1 MKLVEATARMSTIL
15 GNRFKEPRLQAEL
28 NSLLL
33 DLGYDT
39 ELEYQTGNGPADIY
53 LPTRRTVIETKGFGL
68 AGPGQPAPNNETQ
81 EQQCERY
88 ARGDNA
94 QELRLLNPDQAAILP
109 WQALLTDG
117 HQWWVW
123 RWHTDADGRLAAKYL
138 YDTQIF
144 RSGQERESVEWLR
157 QLTAATAGKPW
168 IPNEPL
174 NIFAPYLADL
184 REFYQRLR
192 EDAGTHTKR
201 DLWLD
206 MLRGSGCAPDN
217 PAEAAELFIS
227 HTLLVTIARAVVNTL
242 SDSARRQSP
251 AAAMR
256 EGFASW
262 PQSHNEYVPTHQAG
276 VDWTE
281 QVFATAD
288 TYDWRR
294 RARDVMRALYQD
306 LIPAEQR
313 KAFGEYYTPD
323 WLAGMLAERVID
335 AEWIEKAVADY
346 LVSVESPRG
355 VGVLDPACGSG
366 TFLFHAA
373 RRILRSDALQRQKVS
388 LARQADFL
396 CKVVSGIDIHP
407 VAVEISRATLLRAL
421 PAEPT
426 AGVDALQIYQ
436 GDALIYTRRGMAI
449 ANREDLPFYTIE
461 SPQGTELRIPV
472 SFTKNVNFAENLRRL
487 VSAAH
492 LRQPIP
498 AGVAEGL
505 GEQDAKTLNA
515 AFDALTQICGVEGNG
530 VWAWYITNTLAPA
543 VLAERKIDRILA
555 NPPWVVLEH
564 IQVKERREDMEQL
577 ARELDLYVH
586 RGNFDIAGL
595 FVKRCRQTY
604 FANGVQS
611 GIAAWVLNRSAL
623 SASNWEKALADQ
635 RGYNAEFY
643 DFSQVKNAPFSGAAA
658 CAWVQGEKSENG
670 ITRFI
675 LKNRDGRDKIGVSD
689 DWGETA
695 KAKTV
700 LETAPAQL
708 PVKASAYL
716 NNRGNALFS
725 SGFKLE
731 PHCLVKVAEARPS
744 GEGRVEIKTVPSRH
758 PPWKNE
764 GSQTG
769 EVPAHWVRDLALT
782 DGMFPFYC
790 QLKGNC
796 GIIPL
801 SAAGEPD
808 PARETNLYWG
818 KAETIYQRYRTL
830 GSSMPDDLLG
840 RLDYQGKLTVQTG
853 GDAADATLRKVLYNS
868 HGKILRACRVPES
881 VMTHSELYHC
891 TFDSADEAAYLT
903 AVLNAP
909 CLQPA
914 YQQSQKSPRGDFH
927 QHFWYSVPIPKYNPR
942 RITHRALVKACQ
954 RGEETAAATLAALA
968 QDNLNVQQIGLSRRV
983 RGALLEQGIAQCL
996 DRLVRRIIRDQ
1007 SVRRYDAAHPHPW
1020 QSQ

>member
-1 MKLVEATARMSTIL
+1 MKRVEATARMSTIL
-15 GNRFKEPRLQAEL
+15 GNRFKEPRLRAEL

-33 DLGYDT
+33 ALGYDT

-68 AGPGQPAPNNETQ
+68 AGPDQPAPNNETQ
-81 EQQCERY
+81 EQQCARY
-88 ARGDNA
+88 AMGDNA
-94 QELRLLNPDQAAILP
+94 QELRLLNPEQAAALP

-117 HQWWVW
+117 HHWWVW
-123 RWHTDADGRLAAKYL
+123 RWHTDAEGRLAAKYL
-138 YDTQIF
+138 HDNRIF
-144 RSGQERESVEWLR
+144 RSGQEREAVEWLH

-174 NIFAPYLADL
+174 DLFAPYLADL

-192 EDAGTHTKR
+192 EDAGTYTKR

-217 PAEAAELFIS
+217 PADADDLFIS

-242 SDSARRQSP
+242 SDSARRQRP

-262 PQSHNEYVPTHQAG
+262 PQSHNEYGPTHQAG

-281 QVFATAD
+281 RVFATAD
-288 TYDWRR
+288 AYDWRR
-294 RARDVMRALYQD
+294 RGRDVLRTLYQE

-335 AEWIEKAVADY
+335 ADWMEKAVADY

-373 RRILRSDALQRQKVS
+373 RRILQSEALQRQKVS

-396 CKVVSGIDIHP
+396 CKMVSGIDIHP

-436 GDALIYTRRGMAI
+436 GDALIYTRRGMSI
-449 ANREDLPFYTIE
+449 ANREDLPFYTIA
-461 SPQGTELRIPV
+461 SPRGTEFRIPV

-492 LRQPIP
+492 LRQPLP
-498 AGVAEGL
+498 AGVTAGL
-505 GEQDAKTLNA
+505 EEPEVKTLTA

-555 NPPWVVLEH
+555 NPPWVVLKH
-564 IQVKERREDMEQL
+564 IQVPERREELEQL
-577 ARELDLYVH
+577 SRSLGLYVR
-586 RGNFDIAGL
+586 RGLFDIAGL
-595 FVKRCRQTY
+595 FLKRCRQNY
-604 FANGVQS
+604 FVNGNQS
-611 GIAAWVLNRSAL
+611 GMAAWVLNRAAL
-623 SASNWEKALADQ
+623 TASNWEKVRADQ
-635 RGYNAEFY
+635 LDCNAEFY

-658 CAWVQGEKSENG
+658 CAWIQGKKSPNG
-670 ITRFI
+670 AARFI
-675 LKNRDGRDKIGVSD
+675 LKNRDPQERIGVSD
-689 DWGETA
+689 DWAETA

-700 LETAPAQL
+700 LTTAPESL
-708 PVKASAYL
+708 PAKASAYL
-716 NNRGNALFS
+716 NPRGRALFQ
-725 SGFKLE
+725 SGFKFE
-731 PHCLVKVAEARPS
+731 PHCLVKVAGYQVLAD
-744 GEGRVEIKTVPSRH
+744 GNLGITTALSRH
-758 PPWKNE
+758 EPWKSE
-764 GSQTG
+764 GVQTG
-769 EVPAHWVRDLALT
+769 EVPANWVRNLALNE
-782 DGMFPFYC
+782 GMFPFHC
-790 QLKGNC
+790 QLEGHA

-801 SAAGEPD
+801 TDTGEPD
-808 PARETNLYWG
+808 PARETNPYWA
-818 KAETIYQRYRTL
+818 KAEAIYRRHRTL
-830 GSSMPDDLLG
+830 GETTPSTLLA
-840 RLDYQGKLTVQTG
+840 RLDYQGKLFQQNPGKPGVDG
-853 GDAADATLRKVLYNS
+853 LRKVLYNAS
-868 HGKILRACRVPES
+868 GHTLRACRVES
-881 VMTHSELYHC
+881 SAIAESKLYHFLC
-891 TFDSADEAAYLT
+891 GSADEAAYLT
-903 AVLNAP
+903 AILNAP

-914 YQQSQKSPRGDFH
+914 YRQSMKSDRDFV
-927 QHFWYSVPIPKYNPR
+927 QHFWHTVPIPKYNPR
-942 RITHRALVKACQ
+942 RVTHCALVKACQ
-954 RGEETAAATLAALA
+954 RAEETAAAVLAVLAQNNPNMKQVGRSQRVRAALM
-968 QDNLNVQQIGLSRRV
+968 
-983 RGALLEQGIAQCL
+983 EQGIAQCL
-996 DRLVRRIIRDQ
+996 DRLARRLIRDQ
-1007 SVRRYDAAHPHPW
+1007 AVKRYDATHPHPW
-1020 QSQ
+1020 QS

>member
-94 QELRLLNPDQAAILP
+94 QELRLLNPEQAAALP

-117 HQWWVW
+117 HHWWVW

-138 YDTQIF
+138 YDTQVF

-174 NIFAPYLADL
+174 DLFAPYLADL

-242 SDSARRQSP
+242 SDSARRQNS

-262 PQSHNEYVPTHQAG
+262 PQSHNEYGPTHQAG

-281 QVFATAD
+281 RVFATAD
-288 TYDWRR
+288 AYDWRR
-294 RARDVMRALYQD
+294 RGRDVLRTLYQD

-335 AEWIEKAVADY
+335 TDWIEKAVADY

-373 RRILRSDALQRQKVS
+373 RRILQSEALQRQKVS

-396 CKVVSGIDIHP
+396 CKMVSGIDIHP

-436 GDALIYTRRGMAI
+436 GDALIYTRRGMSI
-449 ANREDLPFYTIE
+449 ANREDLPFYTIA
-461 SPQGTELRIPV
+461 SPRGTEFRIPV
-472 SFTKNVNFAENLRRL
+472 RFTKNVNFAENLRRL

-492 LRQPIP
+492 LRQPMP
-498 AGVAEGL
+498 AGVTAGL
-505 GEQDAKTLNA
+505 EEPEVKTLTA

-555 NPPWVVLEH
+555 NPPWVVLKQ
-564 IQVKERREDMEQL
+564 IQVAERREELEQL
-577 ARELDLYVH
+577 ARSLGLYVR
-586 RGNFDIAGL
+586 RGLFDIAGL

-611 GIAAWVLNRSAL
+611 GMAAWVLNRAAL
-623 SASNWEKALADQ
+623 TASNWEKVRADQ
-635 RGYNAEFY
+635 LDCNAEFY

-658 CAWVQGEKSENG
+658 CAWIQGKKSPNDAA
-670 ITRFI
+670 RFI
-675 LKNRDGRDKIGVSD
+675 LKNRDPQERIGVSD
-689 DWGETA
+689 DWAETA

-700 LETAPAQL
+700 LTTAPELL
-708 PVKASAYL
+708 PAKASAYL
-716 NNRGNALFS
+716 NPRGRALFQ
-725 SGFKLE
+725 SGFKFE
-731 PHCLVKVAEARPS
+731 PHCLVKVAGYQVLAD
-744 GEGRVEIKTVPSRH
+744 GNLGITTAPSRH
-758 PPWKNE
+758 EPWKSE
-764 GSQTG
+764 GVQTG
-769 EVPAHWVRDLALT
+769 EVPAHWVRNLALSE
-782 DGMFPFYC
+782 GMFPFHC
-790 QLKGNC
+790 QLEGHA

-801 SAAGEPD
+801 TAAGEPD
-808 PARETNLYWG
+808 PARETNPYWA
-818 KAETIYQRYRTL
+818 KAEAIYRRHRTL
-830 GSSMPDDLLG
+830 GETTPSTLLA
-840 RLDYQGKLTVQTG
+840 RLDYQGKLFQQNPGKPGDG
-853 GDAADATLRKVLYNS
+853 GLRKVFYNAS
-868 HGKILRACRVPES
+868 GHTLRACRVES
-881 VMTHSELYHC
+881 SVIAESKLYHFLC
-891 TFDSADEAAYLT
+891 GSADEAAYLT
-903 AVLNAP
+903 AILNAP

-914 YQQSQKSPRGDFH
+914 YRQSKKSDRDFV
-927 QHFWYSVPIPKYNPR
+927 QHFWHTVPIPKYNPR
-942 RITHRALVKACQ
+942 RVTHCALVKACQ
-954 RGEETAAATLAALA
+954 RAEETAAAVLAVLAQNSPNMKQVGQSSRVRAALM
-968 QDNLNVQQIGLSRRV
+968 
-983 RGALLEQGIAQCL
+983 EQGIAQCL
-996 DRLVRRIIRDQ
+996 DRLARRLIRDHAVKQ
-1007 SVRRYDAAHPHPW
+1007 YDATHPHPW
-1020 QSQ
+1020 QS